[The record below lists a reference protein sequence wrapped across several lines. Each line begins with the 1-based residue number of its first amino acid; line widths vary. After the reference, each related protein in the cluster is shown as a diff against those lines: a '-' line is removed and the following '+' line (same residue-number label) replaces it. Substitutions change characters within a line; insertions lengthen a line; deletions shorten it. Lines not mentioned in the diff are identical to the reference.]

1 MRGMSTEDELR
12 RLDAE
17 LAKLKRDNQDQR
29 DQIREMGATDQF
41 EISAQIAQADEQA
54 EIIAELEQRRETLRR
69 RLEQG

>member
-1 MRGMSTEDELR
+1 MSTEDELR